1 MRMVV
6 VALAGLLAA
15 ACPSSARSDPL
26 TVDVIL
32 ALKSFGRVAIDPSG
46 EVAVFE
52 ERRARSDLPRHDLEA
67 EGAIRYARLYRIDL
81 DVSDRPRPLLA
92 MEEDAGYSIGAF
104 SPSGRRLAVFRLRN
118 DEWRLGLVEIA
129 TGRVVWTEVAPD
141 LGLWGRSL
149 EWLTDDA
156 LVVLGMPD
164 GALPPRLA
172 GPRAEQARLLALR
185 AAATAGSAAA
195 ITVGEDG
202 APEALSPRR
211 LSRIDAITGAAAAIA
226 DGPFLDLET
235 SPDGRYAAL
244 LLDGPLLPPPSADTA
259 TEVRRARGL
268 QIVDLISGS
277 AVRPSDARNIS
288 TSLLVWSPASDAL
301 LVAAIDE
308 EPARLLTIAPDGATR
323 DVTPAGARPTTPIDF
338 QGMATA
344 EGGWLGGTPIFK
356 GRSGSREGW
365 FFADADASPLTGLSP
380 DARLLAEG
388 GSAVLF
394 NSGGHVVR
402 FDADHGHAD
411 LGPAAS
417 AANPRGPFGLRA
429 QSGSLKAAFA
439 VVARGDGRLCQV
451 WVDPDAGSRCVA
463 ATPGAAISWSGG
475 ISLDRG
481 ALEDDPNALRLQ
493 RGQRREVVWRLNSEL
508 DRISVAAPRRIAGV
522 GGAGG
527 WLYLPSNPTAT
538 PPVIVVPYQGE
549 SYPAPPWWMRRESTS
564 LSMAPQ
570 LMAAAGYAILVP
582 DLPATPEPADGLA
595 HRILAVVDAAA
606 AEGLVDAERIGL
618 WGWSFGA
625 WSAVMSAAQSPR
637 FDAVVALNGPM
648 NFSTVIGDVGST
660 LRLDG
665 GHALAAAA
673 SARWLESGQAEMRDA
688 YWRAPDRYRR
698 NSPFEQADRIVAPTL
713 LVVGEYDLML
723 GQSEQLYGALHR
735 LNRPVALT
743 LLIGE
748 EHGLRS
754 PGNIRLYYDQI
765 RSWFD
770 RYLMGSGGPAVP
782 ASDAPTPPSG
792 PD

>member
-1 MRMVV
+1 M
-6 VALAGLLAA
+6 
-15 ACPSSARSDPL
+15 S
-26 TVDVIL
+26 
-32 ALKSFGRVAIDPSG
+32 
-46 EVAVFE
+46 
-52 ERRARSDLPRHDLEA
+52 
-67 EGAIRYARLYRIDL
+67 
-81 DVSDRPRPLLA
+81 
-92 MEEDAGYSIGAF
+92 
-104 SPSGRRLAVFRLRN
+104 
-118 DEWRLGLVEIA
+118 
-129 TGRVVWTEVAPD
+129 
-141 LGLWGRSL
+141 
-149 EWLTDDA
+149 
-156 LVVLGMPD
+156 
-164 GALPPRLA
+164 
-172 GPRAEQARLLALR
+172 
-185 AAATAGSAAA
+185 
-195 ITVGEDG
+195 
-202 APEALSPRR
+202 
-211 LSRIDAITGAAAAIA
+211 
-226 DGPFLDLET
+226 
-235 SPDGRYAAL
+235 
-244 LLDGPLLPPPSADTA
+244 
-259 TEVRRARGL
+259 
-268 QIVDLISGS
+268 
-277 AVRPSDARNIS
+277 
-288 TSLLVWSPASDAL
+288 
-301 LVAAIDE
+301 
-308 EPARLLTIAPDGATR
+308 IAPDGATR

-344 EGGWLGGTPIFK
+344 QGGWLGGTPIFK
-356 GRSGSREGW
+356 GRSGSQEGW

-380 DARLLAEG
+380 DARLLVEG

-402 FDADHGHAD
+402 FDADDGHAD

-417 AANPRGPFGLRA
+417 AVNPRGPFGLRA
-429 QSGSLKAAFA
+429 QSGPVKAAFA
-439 VVARGDGRLCQV
+439 VVARADGRLCQV
-451 WVDPDAGSRCVA
+451 WVAPDAGSRCVA
-463 ATPGAAISWSGG
+463 ATPGAAISWSRG
-475 ISLDRG
+475 ISLDWG

-493 RGQRREVVWRLNSEL
+493 RGHRREVVWRLNPEL
-508 DRISVAAPRRIAGV
+508 DRISVAAPRRITGV

-527 WLYLPSNPTAT
+527 WLYLPPNPTTT
-538 PPVIVVPYQGE
+538 PPLIVVPYQGE

-570 LMAAAGYAILVP
+570 LMVAAGYAILVP

-595 HRILAVVDAAA
+595 HRILSVVDAAA

-625 WSAVMSAAQSPR
+625 WSAAMSAAQSPR

-665 GHALAAAA
+665 GHALVAAA
-673 SARWLESGQAEMRDA
+673 SARWLESGQAEMRDS

-735 LNRPVALT
+735 LNRPVALI

-765 RSWFD
+765 RNWFD

-782 ASDAPTPPSG
+782 ASDAPTPLSG